1 MTAKLN
7 RRAYCYQFL
16 FIPFNNLWTEN
27 NKAVVVVVVAV
38 AVIPL
43 AGQDT

>member
-16 FIPFNNLWTEN
+16 FIPFNNFSIEN
-27 NKAVVVVVVAV
+27 NKAVVVVVVV
-38 AVIPL
+38 VIPL